1 MAVDAEFAESLT
13 VRPLYARL
21 REQRVRLAGNHMK
34 LTVAFGA
41 RSLSAR
47 HWAAPAAIAGM
58 ANTLE
63 AQNV

>member
-13 VRPLYARL
+13 VGPLYAHPP
-21 REQRVRLAGNHMK
+21 EQRARLAGNHMK
-34 LTVAFGA
+34 LAVAFGA

-47 HWAAPAAIAGM
+47 HWAAPAAIASM